1 MGEMSICEVGATSK
15 LGLLELKKKNEP
27 KGEVQ
32 EAQSG
37 FKFER

>member
-1 MGEMSICEVGATSK
+1 MLIGEVGATSK
-15 LGLLELKKKNEP
+15 LGLLELKKTNGP

-32 EAQSG
+32 EARSG